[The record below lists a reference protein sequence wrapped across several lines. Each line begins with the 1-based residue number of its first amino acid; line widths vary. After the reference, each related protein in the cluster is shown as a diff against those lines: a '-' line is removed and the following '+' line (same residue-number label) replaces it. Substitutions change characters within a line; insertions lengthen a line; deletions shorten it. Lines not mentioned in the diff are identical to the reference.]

1 MWNYSVI
8 SGKAKAWQIG
18 IALILL
24 SGCTNYKPFE
34 VQEAHHGLVSRESQ
48 ELKQLP
54 VPQQKIV
61 TAVYN
66 FRDETGQY
74 KLAQGGSYSFSTA
87 VTQGATSI
95 LMRVLQQS
103 GWFVPIERNGLSD
116 LLNERKIIQSIRAEY
131 KGPDGK
137 NLGALPP
144 LLYAGVVLEGG
155 IISYD
160 TNVITGGS
168 GFRMLGI
175 GTSGEFHQNQVT
187 IYLRAVST
195 QTGRVLENVHTTK
208 TILSKKLQGGAF
220 LYVDTNNLLE
230 TETGYSYNEPTT
242 MAVTAAINEAVKE
255 LVIRGVRDNIWTL
268 KHPSDSLTNKVFR
281 EDEQEQKTV
290 NVSRDY
296 FDRVLN
302 RNFRNHTSINAQI
315 GASRYQGDYRYP
327 QARTSFGLQIKQ
339 SLSPN
344 WKAGL
349 SLARGREVAYESFD
363 KSITSAQFFSQYYVF
378 PYSQLSPYLQIGG
391 GISYTSSWLPK
402 DASQLHPIVS
412 GGGGFEYMVNNHVG
426 VNVSGLF
433 DYSVDDK
440 LDGKSTGRYND
451 FIWNINMGLTYY
463 FHLFK

>member
-1 MWNYSVI
+1 MLKFNRNPGW
-8 SGKAKAWQIG
+8 SGIWAILV
-18 IALILL
+18 ALFWL
-24 SGCTNYKPFE
+24 SSCTNYKPFE
-34 VQEAHHGLVSRESQ
+34 IHEAHRGLVSKESL
-48 ELKQLP
+48 ELKKLP
-54 VPQQKIV
+54 PPQQKIV

-95 LMRVLQQS
+95 LMRVLQES

-131 KGPDGK
+131 RASDGK
-137 NLGALPP
+137 NLGPLPP

-160 TNVITGGS
+160 TNVLTGGS

-175 GTSGEFHQNQVT
+175 GTSGEFHQNQIT

-230 TETGYSYNEPTT
+230 TETGYSYNEPTI

-255 LVIRGVRDNIWTL
+255 LIVQGVKDNVWTL
-268 KHPSDSLTNKVFR
+268 KNPADSLTNEIFLR
-281 EDEQEQKTV
+281 NGQEETADI
-290 NVSRDY
+290 SRDY

-302 RNFRNHTSINAQI
+302 HDLRENTSISTNVGI
-315 GASRYQGDYRYP
+315 SRYQGDYRYP
-327 QARTSFGLQIKQ
+327 QIRSLLRLQIGR
-339 SLSPN
+339 SLSPR
-344 WKAGL
+344 WRAGFAL
-349 SLARGREVAYESFD
+349 DRGREVAYESFD
-363 KSITSAQFFSQYYVF
+363 KPVTSAQLFMQYDVF
-378 PYSQLSPYLQIGG
+378 PYSQLSPFLQVGG
-391 GISYTSSWLPK
+391 GVFYSSNWLPK
-402 DASQLHPIVS
+402 DASELHPVAS
-412 GGGGFEYMVNNHVG
+412 GGGGFEYMLNNRIG
-426 VNVSGLF
+426 INVSGLIN
-433 DYSVDDK
+433 YSIDDK
-440 LDGKSTGRYND
+440 LDNMRTGHYND
-451 FIWNINMGLTYY
+451 FIWNVNMGLTYY

>member
-1 MWNYSVI
+1 MWNFSVI
-8 SGKAKAWQIG
+8 SSRVRTWEIF
-18 IALILL
+18 IVIILL
-24 SGCTNYKPFE
+24 TGCTNYKPFE
-34 VQEAHHGLVSRESQ
+34 VQEAHQGLVSRESQ

-54 VPQQKIV
+54 PPQQKIV

-103 GWFVPIERNGLSD
+103 GWFVPIERSGLSD

-137 NLGALPP
+137 NLGPLPP
-144 LLYAGVVLEGG
+144 LLYAGVILEGG

-175 GTSGEFHQNQVT
+175 GTSGEFHQNQIT

-255 LVIRGVRDNIWTL
+255 LVIRGVKDDIWTL
-268 KHPSDSLTNKVFR
+268 KNPSDSLTNKIFL
-281 EDEQEQKTV
+281 EDKQEQN
-290 NVSRDY
+290 NVDLSRDY

-302 RNFRNHTSINAQI
+302 HAFRNHTAISLQV
-315 GASRYQGDYRYP
+315 GVSRYQGDYRYP
-327 QARTSFGLQIKQ
+327 QARPDFRLQIKQ
-339 SLSPN
+339 SMTPN
-344 WKAGL
+344 WKGGITL
-349 SLARGREVAYESFD
+349 DKGRAVAYESFNN
-363 KSITSAQFFSQYYVF
+363 SLTSAQLFSQYYLF
-378 PYSQLSPYLQIGG
+378 PYSKLSPYLEFGG
-391 GISYTSSWLPK
+391 GIAYTTGWLPK
-402 DASQLHPIVS
+402 KATDLHPVLS
-412 GGGGFEYMVNNHVG
+412 GGGGFEYMVNNHIG
-426 VNVSGLF
+426 INLTGQF
-433 DYSVDDK
+433 DYSLDDK
-440 LDGKSTGRYND
+440 LDNTSIGRYND
-451 FIWNINMGLTYY
+451 FVWNVNMGLTYY
-463 FHLFK
+463 FHLLP